1 MSVFQEYDW
10 LMQGTP
16 SADISVHNGANAIGQ
31 RILEWLGTPENTHVD
46 LMGWGNNLGNLKH
59 HPIGDE
65 LKVMAEMTLFRDLR
79 RDIKD
84 LDLRGISIDFL
95 DVDTVQINL
104 MFGNGE
110 FFSTVVSL

>member
-1 MSVFQEYDW
+1 MSVFQEYNW
-10 LMQGTP
+10 LLEGTP
-16 SADISVHNGANAIGQ
+16 SADISIYAGAEAMGQ

-79 RDIKD
+79 RDIQD
-84 LDLRGISIDFL
+84 LDLRGICIDFV
-95 DVDTVQINL
+95 DVDTMQIDL
-104 MFGNGE
+104 MFGSGVL
-110 FFSTVVSL
+110 FSAVVSL